1 VEKFTQEPDTL
12 ATKSGQRQ
20 WLNERAPA
28 WLVPSSFAL
37 AAAEAAAIIAQA
49 ALLAWILSAVI
60 VDGLPLQTIGK
71 SLLLLL
77 LAWAAR
83 AAVVSFRSHVT
94 AKASSQIR
102 ETLRDDLFRTI
113 ARAGPLQVAHSGT
126 GRLTTGMIE
135 QVDHLDPYYAR
146 YLPQT
151 AVALL
156 VPAFIL
162 IAVYPSDWLAGLLL
176 TMTAPIIPA
185 FMIII
190 GMGTEQVSSQQ
201 QDALK
206 RLSGIFFDRLRGL
219 DTLKRFGAERSESGR
234 IAELSEEFRKRTM
247 QVLRVAF
254 LSSAV
259 LEFFAAVAIASL
271 AIYIGLGLLDM
282 IDFGAATSLTLF
294 KGLFILLLAPE
305 FFNPLRTLAQFWHDR
320 SSALAAAAAIREQL
334 ALPSARQE
342 PSSPA
347 NDTPLNACEVR
358 VNALHHGFE
367 GRPEVLRGVNL
378 SVSAGEKLLI
388 TGSSGG
394 GKTTLLGLL
403 AGFGQPDSGSITING
418 QNLNDFSTEQLS
430 TIRGYLGQRPL
441 LMPASLAANIRLADP
456 DASDEAV
463 KEAAQQAG
471 LADLIRQLPEGLD
484 TLIGQDAFGIS
495 GGQARRIALAR
506 VLLKPYPLLLLDEP
520 TASLDDD
527 TGDAVWQ
534 ALNAAAEQTPMTMIC
549 ISHSDRAKRWAD
561 RVVTLQ
567 KGQLEVAAHG

>member
-1 VEKFTQEPDTL
+1 M
-12 ATKSGQRQ
+12 
-20 WLNERAPA
+20 
-28 WLVPSSFAL
+28 PSSFAL
-37 AAAEAAAIIAQA
+37 AAAEAVAIIAQA

-60 VDGLPLQTIGK
+60 VDHIPLE
-71 SLLLLL
+71 LLTWPLIALLA
-77 LAWAAR
+77 AWAAR
-83 AAVVSFRSHVT
+83 AIVVSVRSRLT

-102 ETLRDDLFRTI
+102 ETVREDLFRTI

-190 GMGTEQVSSQQ
+190 GMGTEQVSAQQ

-219 DTLKRFGAERSESGR
+219 DTLKRFGAERSESSR
-234 IAELSEEFRKRTM
+234 IAELSEQFRKRTM

-320 SSALAAAAAIREQL
+320 SSALAAAGAIRRQS
-334 ALPSARQE
+334 ALPPARQE
-342 PSSPA
+342 PSRPA
-347 NDTPLNACEVR
+347 STLPTAACKVR
-358 VNALHHGFE
+358 VKNLSHGFE
-367 GRPEVLRGVNL
+367 GRPELLRGLNL
-378 SVSAGEKLLI
+378 EVDPGERVLI
-388 TGSSGG
+388 TGTSGG

-403 AGFGQPDSGSITING
+403 AGFGQPDSGSITIDD
-418 QNLNDFSTEQLS
+418 QQLNDFTTGQLS
-430 TIRGYLGQRPL
+430 SIRGYLGQHPL
-441 LMPASLAANIRLADP
+441 LLPASLAQNIRLADP
-456 DASDEAV
+456 EASHSAV
-463 KEAAQQAG
+463 EAAIQQAG
-471 LADLIRQLPEGLD
+471 LAEFVRQLPEGLG
-484 TLIGQDAFGIS
+484 TMIGQDAFGLS

-520 TASLDDD
+520 TASLDDG
-527 TGDAVWQ
+527 TGDEIWQ
-534 ALNAAAEQTPMTMIC
+534 ALAAAAEQTPVTTIC

-561 RVVTLQ
+561 RVLKLDQ
-567 KGQLEVAAHG
+567 GQLETTANG

>member
-1 VEKFTQEPDTL
+1 M
-12 ATKSGQRQ
+12 
-20 WLNERAPA
+20 
-28 WLVPSSFAL
+28 PSSFAL
-37 AAAEAAAIIAQA
+37 AAAEAVAIIGQA
-49 ALLAWILSAVI
+49 GLLAWILSAVI
-60 VDGLPLQTIGK
+60 VDDLPLQ
-71 SLLLLL
+71 SVVPALVALL
-77 LAWAAR
+77 LAWAMR
-83 AAVVSFRSHVT
+83 AAVISFRSHLT

-102 ETLRDDLFRTI
+102 ETLRDDLFRI
-113 ARAGPLQVAHSGT
+113 MARAGPLQVAHSGT

-135 QVDHLDPYYAR
+135 QVNHLDSYYAR

-156 VPAFIL
+156 VPVSIL

-190 GMGTEQVSSQQ
+190 GMGTEQVSGQQ

-219 DTLKRFGAERSESGR
+219 DTLKRFGAERSESAR
-234 IAELSEEFRKRTM
+234 IGELSEEFRKRTM

-320 SSALAAAAAIREQL
+320 SSALAAAGAIREQL

-342 PSSPA
+342 PPQPA
-347 NDTPLNACEVR
+347 SDMPLGACEVR
-358 VNALHHGFE
+358 ITALHHGFE

-418 QNLNDFSTEQLS
+418 QNLNDFSTAQLS
-430 TIRGYLGQRPL
+430 EIRGYLGQRPL
-441 LMPASLAANIRLADP
+441 LLPASLAENIRLADP
-456 DASDEAV
+456 GASADAVEA
-463 KEAAQQAG
+463 AAQQAG
-471 LADLIRQLPEGLD
+471 LAAFIRQLPEGLE
-484 TLIGQDAFGIS
+484 TMVGQDAFGIS

-527 TGDAVWQ
+527 TGDEVWH
-534 ALNAAAEQTPMTMIC
+534 ALTAAAERTPMTMIC

>member
-1 VEKFTQEPDTL
+1 
-12 ATKSGQRQ
+12 
-20 WLNERAPA
+20 
-28 WLVPSSFAL
+28 VPSSFAL
-37 AAAEAAAIIAQA
+37 AAVEAAAIIAQA
-49 ALLAWILSAVI
+49 ALLAWILSGVI
-60 VDGLPLQTIGK
+60 VEERALDAIIWPLIA
-71 SLLLLL
+71 LL

-83 AAVVSFRSHVT
+83 AAVVSFRSRLT
-94 AKASSQIR
+94 AKASSRIR
-102 ETLRDDLFRTI
+102 ETLRDDLFQTI

-126 GRLTTGMIE
+126 GRLTSGMIE
-135 QVDHLDPYYAR
+135 QVNHLDPYYAR
-146 YLPQT
+146 YLPQS
-151 AVALL
+151 AVALI

-176 TMTAPIIPA
+176 TLTAPIIPA

-219 DTLKRFGAERSESGR
+219 DTLKRFGAERSESSR

-247 QVLRVAF
+247 QVLRGAF

-282 IDFGAATSLTLF
+282 IDFGAATALTLF

-320 SSALAAAAAIREQL
+320 SSALAAAGAIRQQL
-334 ALPSARQE
+334 SLPPARRE
-342 PSSPA
+342 PAQPA
-347 NDTPLNACEVR
+347 TQTPAAACQIR
-358 VNALHHGFE
+358 IKNLHHGFE
-367 GRPEVLRGVNL
+367 GRPEVLRGVDL
-378 SVSAGEKLLI
+378 TVDAGEKLLI
-388 TGSSGG
+388 TGVSGG

-403 AGFGQPDSGSITING
+403 AGFAQPGSGSITIDG
-418 QNLNDFSTEQLS
+418 QDLNSFSTAQLA
-430 TIRGYLGQRPL
+430 TIRGYLGQHPL
-441 LMPASLAANIRLADP
+441 LLPASLADNIRLADP

-463 KEAAQQAG
+463 EAAAKKAG
-471 LADLIRQLPEGLD
+471 LADFIRQLPDGPN

-506 VLLKPYPLLLLDEP
+506 VLLRPYPILLLDEP

-527 TGDAVWQ
+527 TGHEVWE
-534 ALNAAAEQTPMTMIC
+534 ALTAAAEQTPMTMIC
-549 ISHSDRAKRWAD
+549 ISHSDRARRWAD
-561 RVVTLQ
+561 RVVTLN
-567 KGQLEVAAHG
+567 KGLLEDPSHG

>member
-1 VEKFTQEPDTL
+1 MEKFTQEPDTL